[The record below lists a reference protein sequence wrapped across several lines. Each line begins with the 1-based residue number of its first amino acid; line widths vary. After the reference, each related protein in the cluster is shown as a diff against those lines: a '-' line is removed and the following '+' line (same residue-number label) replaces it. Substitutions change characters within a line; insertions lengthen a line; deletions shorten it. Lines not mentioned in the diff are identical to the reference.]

1 MGRISSD
8 KALIPSVL
16 DRLIDQDPGA
26 TKEAPKGQ
34 VQVLRE
40 MKQSLRRDLE
50 NLMNT
55 RWRCLSWPPNMEELE
70 LSLVNYGLPDFS
82 GANLGIAENRE
93 QFRRV
98 IERVIAKFEPRL
110 KNVKVQVLN
119 DGSADRVLKFKIDAL
134 LQADPAPEPVAFE
147 SALEPCSG
155 AFKVKGEQRS

>member
-1 MGRISSD
+1 MGRISND
-8 KALIPSVL
+8 TALIPSVL
-16 DRLIDQDPGA
+16 DRLIDHDPGA
-26 TKEAPKGQ
+26 TREAPKGQ

-50 NLMNT
+50 NLLNT
-55 RWRCLSWPPNMEELE
+55 RWRCLSWPPNMDELE

-82 GANLGIAENRE
+82 GANLGIAQNRE
-93 QFRRV
+93 EFRRV
-98 IERVIAKFEPRL
+98 IERVIARFEPRL

-155 AFKVKGEQRS
+155 SFTVKGEQRA